1 MNDLKLMVTLW
12 PSFPH
17 FPLFVTDKRISGIRL
32 NSAMIETADLDAEF
46 ATIDSL
52 EIETP
57 LFYDV
62 KGWQVRVE
70 KVIEKPD
77 HMELLLNHRISVQTP
92 QPILL
97 KAGADNVLLLEVAD
111 DGKRLIFDR
120 GPLLEVRRGESLH
133 IRHPSYIVHGPAFTN
148 FELEKIEKAKKAGF
162 KKYFLSYVKN
172 QHYVDEFLEIV
183 GDDCEVWLKI
193 EDKKG
198 LGYVAQE
205 FQKKDNLTLVA
216 ACGDL
221 YVELRR
227 PHQIMDAL
235 NLIVSKDP
243 EACAGSRMLLSL
255 VTEEVPS
262 LADFLQL
269 SWLYDKG
276 YRNMMLCDELCL
288 KEDLLL
294 NAVNVFEAFR
304 QNYAEQY

>member
-17 FPLFVTDKRISGIRL
+17 FPLLATDKRIQGIRL

-46 ATIDSL
+46 ALLDSL
-52 EIETP
+52 AVKTP

-70 KVIEKPD
+70 EVFEKPD
-77 HMELLLNHRISVQTP
+77 HLELTLNHRIYVDTP
-92 QPILL
+92 QTILF
-97 KAGADNVLLLEVAD
+97 KAGADSARLLKLAEG
-111 DGKRLIFDR
+111 GKRLIFER

-133 IRHPSYIVHGPAFTN
+133 IRHPSYVVYGPAFTN

-162 KKYFLSYVKN
+162 KKFFLSYVKS
-172 QHYVDEFLEIV
+172 QRYVDRFQEIV
-183 GDDCEVWLKI
+183 GDDSEIYLKI
-193 EDKKG
+193 ESEEG
-198 LGYVAQE
+198 LKYVAQR
-205 FQKKDNLTLVA
+205 FKKRDNLVLVA

-221 YVELRR
+221 YVELKK
-227 PHQIMDAL
+227 PHQIMEAL
-235 NLIVSKDP
+235 ELIISKDP

-288 KEDLLL
+288 KENLLL
-294 NAVNVFEAFR
+294 NAVAVFNAFR
-304 QNYAEQY
+304 QNYQK

>member
-1 MNDLKLMVTLW
+1 MDDLKLMVTLW
-12 PSFPH
+12 PNFPH
-17 FPLFVTDKRISGIRL
+17 FPLFVNDERISGIRL
-32 NSAMIETADLDAEF
+32 NSAMIETADLDAEL
-46 ATIDSL
+46 AIIDSL
-52 EIETP
+52 AVTTP
-57 LFYDV
+57 LYYDV
-62 KGWQVRVE
+62 KGMQVRVE
-70 KVIEKPD
+70 EVIEKPD
-77 HMELLLNHRISVQTP
+77 HLELILNHRISVATP
-92 QPILL
+92 QPVLL
-97 KAGADNVLLLEVAD
+97 KGGTDSVWLIELAD
-111 DGKRLIFDR
+111 DGKRLIFDQ
-120 GPLLEVRRGESLH
+120 GPLMEVRKGESLH

-162 KKYFLSYVKN
+162 KKYFLSYTKN
-172 QHYVDEFLEIV
+172 QRYVDEFLEIV
-183 GDDCEVWLKI
+183 GSDCEVWLKI
-193 EDKKG
+193 EDREG
-198 LGYVAQE
+198 LCYVAHE

-221 YVELRR
+221 YVELKR

-235 NLIVSKDP
+235 KLIVDKDS

-269 SWLYDKG
+269 AWLYDKG

-304 QNYAEQY
+304 QNYAE